1 MRSQALL
8 DIARSAPKREGVL
21 KLIVLRLPGE
31 GRSLPESAR
40 LSPGLGLEGDRWG
53 LKADRVLSAEVSLMN
68 ARFIEAAA
76 ERPERRGLSGD
87 NLVVDL
93 DLSVENLPPGSRL
106 RVGEALLELSGHPHH
121 GCSKFQRH
129 YGREVRELVDSPEG
143 VSLRLRGVYA
153 RIVEGGLVRLGDA
166 LMTEPSR
173 SSEGP
178 PRPA

>member
-1 MRSQALL
+1 MDIQTLL
-8 DIARSAPKREGVL
+8 AAARSAPKTEGVL

-31 GRSLPESAR
+31 GRRLPQSAR
-40 LSPGLGLEGDRWG
+40 LVPGAGLQGDRWG
-53 LKADRVLSAEVSLMN
+53 LKADRALSAEVSLMN
-68 ARFIEAAA
+68 ARFIEAAGG
-76 ERPERRGLSGD
+76 PEKRSLSGD
-87 NLVVDL
+87 NLLVDL
-93 DLSVENLPPGSRL
+93 DLSRKNLPPGSRL
-106 RVGEALLELSGHPHH
+106 RVGEALLELTDHPHH

-153 RIVEGGLVRLGDA
+153 RIVEGGTVRLGDA
-166 LMTEPSR
+166 LRSEAPR